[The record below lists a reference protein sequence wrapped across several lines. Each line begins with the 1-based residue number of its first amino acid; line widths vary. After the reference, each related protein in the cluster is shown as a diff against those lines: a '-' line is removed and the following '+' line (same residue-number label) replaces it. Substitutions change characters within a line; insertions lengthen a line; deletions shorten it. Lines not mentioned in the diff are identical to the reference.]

1 LVTDSLVFDR
11 IRIRATRFRRSVEKF
26 FAHGE
31 NPMQR
36 VDLCRVRRA
45 ARAQVCAVVRSIV
58 HFRDQRKAAWNR
70 RFQHAEKKT
79 ARTPSGAAHVAMRDR
94 ITDRLTFMR
103 AGFCGR
109 VHASLSGVG
118 VFSVALV

>member
-1 LVTDSLVFDR
+1 LLPLHRVSHAGISVSRRDRAPDSIAQCAFACSFSSGEANHLVTDSLVFDR

-45 ARAQVCAVVRSIV
+45 ACAEVCAVIRSIV
-58 HFRDQRKAAWNR
+58 HFRDQ
-70 RFQHAEKKT
+70 
-79 ARTPSGAAHVAMRDR
+79 
-94 ITDRLTFMR
+94 
-103 AGFCGR
+103 
-109 VHASLSGVG
+109 
-118 VFSVALV
+118 